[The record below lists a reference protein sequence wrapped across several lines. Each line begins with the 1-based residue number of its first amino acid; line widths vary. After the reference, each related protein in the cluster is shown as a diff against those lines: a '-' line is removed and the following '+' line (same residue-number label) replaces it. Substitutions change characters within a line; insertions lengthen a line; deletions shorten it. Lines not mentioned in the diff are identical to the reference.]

1 MARAQPRA
9 AAGGV
14 GRTRLTRAAWQ
25 PVPAE
30 FQGRVD
36 DDGLWRELRS
46 PPAPGAPRPAL
57 FLDRDGTVIEEVGF
71 LSRPDDVRPI
81 ADALTAIV
89 RANAL
94 GVPVVLVT
102 NQSGIG
108 RGHFGWREYA
118 AVEER
123 LAALIAKAGGRID
136 AVYASPHPPAPDP
149 GAQSPYRKPAPGML
163 LRAASDLN
171 LDLGAS
177 WIAGDCASDIEAGR
191 RAGLPLGWLA
201 PTGYGARDAARA
213 RSLAGPGFTVVVG
226 RGLAALAARL
236 DELAPGRS

>member
-1 MARAQPRA
+1 M
-9 AAGGV
+9 

-30 FQGRVD
+30 FQSRVD

-57 FLDRDGTVIEEVGF
+57 FIDRDGTVIEEVGF

-81 ADALTAIV
+81 ADALAAIV

-94 GVPVVLVT
+94 EVPVVFVT

-108 RGHFGWREYA
+108 RGHFGWHEYA

-136 AVYASPHPPAPDP
+136 AVYASPHPPAPET
-149 GAQSPYRKPAPGML
+149 GSPSRYRKPAPGML

-177 WIAGDCASDIEAGR
+177 WIAGDSASDIEAGR

-201 PTGYGARDAARA
+201 PTGNGARDAARA

-236 DELAPGRS
+236 EELAPGRS

>member
-1 MARAQPRA
+1 M
-9 AAGGV
+9 
-14 GRTRLTRAAWQ
+14 TRAAWQ

-30 FQGRVD
+30 FHSRVD

-57 FLDRDGTVIEEVGF
+57 FLDRDGTVIEEIGY

-81 ADALTAIV
+81 ADALAAIV

-94 GVPVVLVT
+94 EVPVVLVT

-123 LAALIAKAGGRID
+123 LAALIAKDGGRID
-136 AVYASPHPPAPDP
+136 ALYASPHPPAPDP

-163 LRAASDLN
+163 LRAAGDLN

-191 RAGLPLGWLA
+191 RAGLPLGWLT

-213 RSLAGPGFTVVVG
+213 RSLAGPVFTVVVG

-236 DELAPGRS
+236 EELAPGRS